1 MIPEQEVSF
10 LNTAETFEKQD
21 EQEFEDY
28 GMIFICENTD
38 GILDPLEQMLYA
50 LNETQVRY
58 GPVTGTKERTL
69 KAVFQICIIRN
80 LITSN

>member
-10 LNTAETFEKQD
+10 LNAAETFEQED
-21 EQEFEDY
+21 EQEFEDC

-58 GPVTGTKERTL
+58 GPVTVL
-69 KAVFQICIIRN
+69 KNAP
-80 LITSN
+80 